1 MQLRHPPYRRRA
13 PEAQI
18 QAAIVDRLRFHGVLA
33 VSVPN
38 EGRRSAATG
47 RALKGTGMRP
57 GFPDLICMQAG
68 RVMFLEV
75 KAPRGRLSA
84 SQEIFHDE
92 LQRQGMQVAVV
103 RSQDEAV
110 AALRGA
116 GFRI

>member
-1 MQLRHPPYRRRA
+1 
-13 PEAQI
+13 
-18 QAAIVDRLRFHGVLA
+18 
-33 VSVPN
+33 
-38 EGRRSAATG
+38 
-47 RALKGTGMRP
+47 
-57 GFPDLICMQAG
+57 MQAG